1 MIPFARPLVCLS
13 LTEPDEGVLR
23 YAAML
28 ARRFGWREAHFV
40 HVVRP
45 DRMQAFDPRPW
56 EEQLQAE
63 VSRLFDDPQ
72 LGCELKFH
80 SLEGSRLDQI
90 LETAARHERDLI
102 VLGHRRMRSG
112 RRSLARRTAMVAPS
126 SVWLVPEGSPPEIS
140 SILVPTDFSEHS
152 SDALAVAINVARAA
166 RVRELRAL
174 HVFFDASTV
183 RFDEHLEEILGKEE
197 EQFQQFVSRVDT
209 AGIEVEPI
217 YNESTRPSQAILR
230 VAERCGSDL
239 VVMNT
244 RGRSQ
249 AAFVLLGSNT
259 SEALAATTV
268 PLLAVKHYGSRMTLL
283 QALMNQHLLSRSD
296 PKTN

>member
-1 MIPFARPLVCLS
+1 MIPFTRPLIALS

-28 ARRFGWREAHFV
+28 ARLFKWREVQFI
-40 HVVRP
+40 HVVPP
-45 DRMQAFDPRPW
+45 DRRQKFEPGPW
-56 EEQLQAE
+56 QERLQAE
-63 VSRLFDDPQ
+63 ASRLFDNPT
-72 LGCELKFH
+72 LACELKFH
-80 SLEGSRLDQI
+80 AAEGSRLDRI
-90 LETAARHERDLI
+90 LETAAREERDLI

-152 SDALAVAINVARAA
+152 SDALQVAINVARAA

-183 RFDEHLEEILGKEE
+183 RFDEHLEDILGQEE
-197 EQFQQFVSRVDT
+197 EQFQRFLGRVDA

-217 YNESTRPSQAILR
+217 YHESTRPSQAILR
-230 VAERCGSDL
+230 VAERCESDL

-268 PLLAVKHYGSRMTLL
+268 PLLAVKHFGSRMNLV
-283 QALMNQHLLSRSD
+283 QAILNQQIWHRGD
-296 PKTN
+296 VKTN

>member
-1 MIPFARPLVCLS
+1 MIPFTRPLICLS

-23 YAAML
+23 YAAKL
-28 ARRFGWREAHFV
+28 ARQFQWNEVQFI
-40 HVVRP
+40 HVVPP
-45 DRMQAFDPRPW
+45 DRRRKFEPGPYAER
-56 EEQLQAE
+56 LQAE
-63 VSRLFDDPQ
+63 ASRLFDDPA
-72 LGCELKFH
+72 LACDLKFH
-80 SLEGSRLDQI
+80 VVEGSRLDRI
-90 LETAARHERDLI
+90 LETAARNERDLI

-126 SVWLVPEGSPPEIS
+126 SVWLVPEGSPPQIS
-140 SILVPTDFSEHS
+140 NILVPTDFSEHS
-152 SDALAVAINVARAA
+152 ADALQVAINVARAA

-183 RFDEHLEEILGKEE
+183 RFDEHLDEILGQEE
-197 EQFQQFVSRVDT
+197 EQFKKHVAGVDT
-209 AGIEVEPI
+209 DGIEIEPI
-217 YNESTRPSQAILR
+217 YHESTRPSQAILR

-268 PLLAVKHYGSRMTLL
+268 PLLAVKHHGGRMTLL
-283 QALMNQHLLSRSD
+283 QALMNQHLWDRSD